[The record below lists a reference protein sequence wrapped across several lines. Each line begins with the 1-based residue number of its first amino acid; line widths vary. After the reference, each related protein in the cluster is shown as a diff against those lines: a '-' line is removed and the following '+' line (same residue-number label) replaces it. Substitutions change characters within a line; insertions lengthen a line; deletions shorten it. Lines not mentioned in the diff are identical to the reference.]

1 MGAKQNGTPATC
13 ESTGTKDY
21 YTCSKCSKSYLDE
34 NGATEMTD
42 ENKVLDAL
50 GHDFEAGTD
59 ANAGKC
65 VCKND
70 NNHTH
75 NTYSN
80 SDGNNKPDVEG
91 CTVCEAAGMAKA

>member
-1 MGAKQNGTPATC
+1 MGEKQNGTPATC
-13 ESTGTKDY
+13 ENAGTKDY

-50 GHDFEAGTD
+50 GHNFEVGTD
-59 ANAGKC
+59 ENAGKC

-70 NNHTH
+70 NSHTH
-75 NTYSN
+75 DTYSSEN
-80 SDGNNKPDVEG
+80 SKPGVEG
-91 CTVCEAAGMAKA
+91 CAVCEAAGMTTT